1 MQRLRVGRRGRQADA
16 QDVPGRRARVRNRL
30 LASVALCTVAVLAA
44 GVPSVVAGSSDVAE
58 SQELV
63 DQADVARR
71 AVSLAHAVADER
83 DGAVRTLAERGAD
96 SAPEVPEADV
106 PEPGVPDPGVQDPG
120 LPGSGVQDPGLPGS
134 GVQDPAL
141 PGSTVPGTGVPGT
154 VGATATPGTTGG
166 TGSAATVAHPAAHT
180 ATGDRSENG
189 PDAAQRSRVDR
200 KVAELRSELPGD
212 VRALVDRLPELRQQ
226 TEAAKGGAEDA
237 QAAYSGYTAIV
248 LALGSVSGDAA
259 GALPARARDAAGA
272 GTAVALPYL
281 GRAVAE
287 ASGTRG
293 LLLGVLTAQDGDSRL
308 VATAQ
313 EARVRERTA
322 LADFERHAPDA
333 ARERFSSTVN
343 GTDVTTAETYLGRLA
358 DRPRLDDAEL
368 DVDQERV
375 ASTLTARVD
384 RMRGLH
390 SSLAGAEVARLEQLR
405 DDDVTA
411 LQLRFALLGAA
422 VLLAAGVS
430 ISTAR
435 SMARPLA
442 AVRRGS
448 QRVAADPVAEEPV
461 RYTGS
466 NDEFADVVRAVNALR
481 EAAVALAERAGAAE
495 ADAAEQSAARDRL
508 AAERRRLTTER
519 EALREELDGLSSA
532 VHGTFVRLALR
543 SLGLVERQLALIES
557 MEEKEDEPGRLSTLF
572 RLDHMATRMRRHGE
586 NLLLMAGAEH
596 TASGHHPQPVSL
608 LDVLRAAVSEIER
621 YERVE
626 LTSLPPHAQVAGHA
640 ADDVSHLVA
649 ELLDNAT
656 SFSPPDAD
664 VELSGWLL
672 ENGEVMLSV
681 QDTGIGMAA
690 DRLVELNDLLGE
702 PADRRPRVPEG
713 RDGLGLGLHVV
724 ARLAARHGVRV
735 QLRAQ
740 REGGITAVAVLPS
753 ALLPDRPAPGTTG
766 TVEPGTATATGMPG
780 SVAEAN
786 SNALPTRASRRFAL
800 RKAQPEPTPEPAPG
814 TEDEPSAVSAPEST
828 PVPEPEPTPAPEPE
842 PTPAPQPSGSE
853 PSAPGGVRLPGQT
866 AEPDEHARAE
876 EEPPTARRLTDKG
889 LPKRTPH
896 VSAPT
901 AGPAAGGAA
910 RSGVNAEELRR
921 RLGGFQRGARAG
933 LREAAA
939 QLAADPPSDA
949 PSERAAGSGQ
959 ESSSDRAGAD
969 DMGGTEEA
977 RQ

>member
-44 GVPSVVAGSSDVAE
+44 GVPSVVAGTSDVAE

-63 DQADVARR
+63 DRADVARR

-83 DGAVRTLAERGAD
+83 DGVVRTLAERGAD

-106 PEPGVPDPGVQDPG
+106 PESGVPDPGVQDPG
-120 LPGSGVQDPGLPGS
+120 LPE
-134 GVQDPAL
+134 
-141 PGSTVPGTGVPGT
+141 STVPGTGVPGT
-154 VGATATPGTTGG
+154 VGATATPGTAGG
-166 TGSAATVAHPAAHT
+166 TGTAATVAHPAAHT
-180 ATGDRSENG
+180 TTGDRSEDG

-200 KVAELRSELPGD
+200 KVAELRPELPGD

-226 TEAAKGGAEDA
+226 AEAATGGAEDA

-248 LALGSVSGDAA
+248 IALGGVSEDAA
-259 GALPARARDAAGA
+259 GALPARARDDVAAA

-293 LLLGVLTAQDGDSRL
+293 LLLGALTAQDGDSRL

-313 EARVRERTA
+313 EARVREQTA
-322 LADFERHAPDA
+322 LADFERHAPDTT
-333 ARERFSSTVN
+333 RERFSSTVN

-495 ADAAEQSAARDRL
+495 ADAAEQAAARDRL
-508 AAERRRLTTER
+508 SAEHRRLTTEQA
-519 EALREELDGLSSA
+519 ALREELDGLSSA

-557 MEEKEDEPGRLSTLF
+557 MEEKEDEPGRLATLF

-690 DRLVELNDLLGE
+690 DRLVELNELLGE
-702 PADRRPRVPEG
+702 PADRRPPAPEG
-713 RDGLGLGLHVV
+713 RDELGLGLYVV
-724 ARLAARHGVRV
+724 ARLAARHGIRV

-766 TVEPGTATATGMPG
+766 TVEAGTATATGMPG

-786 SNALPTRASRRFAL
+786 SNTLPTRPGRRFAL
-800 RKAQPEPTPEPAPG
+800 RKTQ
-814 TEDEPSAVSAPEST
+814 
-828 PVPEPEPTPAPEPE
+828 PEPTPAPAPESTPEPD
-842 PTPAPQPSGSE
+842 PTPAPE
-853 PSAPGGVRLPGQT
+853 PSAPEGVRLPGQ
-866 AEPDEHARAE
+866 AHEPDEHARAQ
-876 EEPPTARRLTDKG
+876 EEPPTTRRLTDKG

-901 AGPAAGGAA
+901 AGPATGGAA

-939 QLAADPPSDA
+939 QLAADTPSDA
-949 PSERAAGSGQ
+949 PPERDSGSAQ
-959 ESSSDRAGAD
+959 ETSSDRAGAD